1 MADCQRCTAKTDLH
15 LCNRCQ
21 VDLRDLLT
29 GLAVGQRLPSGQHAA
44 GFLEY
49 LEDAVLGRT
58 RLGESARR
66 SSECSRPALVR
77 LTNNEADSFAG
88 SPSEL
93 LDNVH
98 AMLERWAETI
108 SLHTET
114 MTIEGKETA

>member
-1 MADCQRCTAKTDLH
+1 
-15 LCNRCQ
+15 
-21 VDLRDLLT
+21 
-29 GLAVGQRLPSGQHAA
+29 
-44 GFLEY
+44 
-49 LEDAVLGRT
+49 
-58 RLGESARR
+58 
-66 SSECSRPALVR
+66 